1 MIFNHPCCHGNDSIL
16 ALNLINNISYKYILC
31 LPNFALYLQ
40 RVLKNTLMNANDP
53 QPLKLSSACL
63 RAQYALNLG
72 ESREVT
78 REQHK
83 RRAC

>member
-1 MIFNHPCCHGNDSIL
+1 
-16 ALNLINNISYKYILC
+16 
-31 LPNFALYLQ
+31 
-40 RVLKNTLMNANDP
+40 MNGNDP

-83 RRAC
+83 RRACQQAKVLAPFVQTLDGAIHRINLHPADGVIDFRSTF